1 MDPLRLEWKGAPG
14 MLGYSD
20 SMLGRLIEP
29 EIKALLAEKNYKEL
43 RESLR
48 ELDPV
53 DIAETISV
61 LSEEERAVVF
71 RLLPRSISA
80 DVFEYLSFSGQE
92 EVLRLLGHEQ
102 VSSILN
108 EMDPDDRTALLEEL
122 PGKLTRR
129 ILELLSPEER
139 AIAKTLLGYPED
151 SVGRLMTPEYM
162 AVREDWTVD
171 QTIAYI
177 RKTGREKETV
187 NILYVTDEKDR
198 LIADLKIR
206 SLIFA
211 ESGSRIRD
219 IMNAQVIALN
229 AFDDQEAASRAMLRY
244 DVPVLPVVD
253 SDGTLVGIVTS
264 DDVFDVVVEEATED
278 MHRMGGLE
286 AIDEPYFDVSYTTLV
301 RKRAG
306 WLSVLFLG
314 EMLTSTAMSYF
325 EQELQRAIV
334 LALFIPLI
342 ISSGGNS
349 GSQAASLIIRAMAL
363 QHVQIRDWIKVFF
376 RELTIGLLM
385 GCVLGL
391 IAFARITL
399 WPSRL
404 TLYGPHFL
412 QVAFT
417 VNLALVGVVMFGT
430 LTGSMLPFLLRKL
443 GFDPALSSAP
453 FVATIVDVMGIVIY
467 FTVALLIMEG
477 TLL

>member
-1 MDPLRLEWKGAPG
+1 

-29 EIKALLAEKNYKEL
+29 EIKSLLAEKNYKEL

-80 DVFEYLSFSGQE
+80 DVFEYLSFSDQE

-139 AIAKTLLGYPED
+139 VIAKTLLGYPEE

-162 AVREDWTVD
+162 AVRADWTVD
-171 QTIAYI
+171 HTIAYI

-198 LIADLKIR
+198 LLADLKIR

-211 ESGSRIRD
+211 ESGARIRD
-219 IMNAQVIALN
+219 IMNTQVIALN
-229 AFDDQEAASRAMLRY
+229 AFDDQE
-244 DVPVLPVVD
+244 
-253 SDGTLVGIVTS
+253 
-264 DDVFDVVVEEATED
+264 
-278 MHRMGGLE
+278 
-286 AIDEPYFDVSYTTLV
+286 
-301 RKRAG
+301 
-306 WLSVLFLG
+306 
-314 EMLTSTAMSYF
+314 
-325 EQELQRAIV
+325 
-334 LALFIPLI
+334 
-342 ISSGGNS
+342 
-349 GSQAASLIIRAMAL
+349 
-363 QHVQIRDWIKVFF
+363 
-376 RELTIGLLM
+376 
-385 GCVLGL
+385 
-391 IAFARITL
+391 
-399 WPSRL
+399 
-404 TLYGPHFL
+404 
-412 QVAFT
+412 
-417 VNLALVGVVMFGT
+417 
-430 LTGSMLPFLLRKL
+430 
-443 GFDPALSSAP
+443 
-453 FVATIVDVMGIVIY
+453 
-467 FTVALLIMEG
+467 
-477 TLL
+477 